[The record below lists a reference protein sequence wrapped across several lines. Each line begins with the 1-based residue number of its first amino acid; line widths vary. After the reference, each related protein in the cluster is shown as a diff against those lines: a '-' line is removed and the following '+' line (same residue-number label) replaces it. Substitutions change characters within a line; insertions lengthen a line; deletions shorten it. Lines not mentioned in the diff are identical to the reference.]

1 MRTNNNF
8 FELSKYIYGFDE
20 FKFSYILSL
29 INLKKNK
36 K

>member
-8 FELSKYIYGFDE
+8 FELSNYIHGFDE
-20 FKFSYILSL
+20 LKFSYNLSL